1 MAKKKPTRKTIDLLE
16 GVFNEYPGTQLVE
29 YLKEG
34 ACLQATVEGECFS
47 LEKVDGY
54 LEITEGE
61 LESPDITVELNR
73 EACEYLAKSKEL
85 DDFVVRTRECVNR
98 THGECVMTYE
108 INAGVTR
115 MLFKGYLD
123 FARKMGII

>member
-1 MAKKKPTRKTIDLLE
+1 MAKKKPAKKTIDLLE
-16 GVFNEYPGTQLVE
+16 GVFNKYPGTKLAE

-34 ACLQATVEGECFS
+34 ACLQATVEGDCFS
-47 LEKVDGY
+47 LEKTDSH

-61 LESPDITVELNR
+61 LEFPDITVELNR
-73 EACEYLAKSKEL
+73 EACEYLAKSKEPA
-85 DDFVVRTRECVNR
+85 DFVIRTRECINR
-98 THGECVMTYE
+98 SHGDCVMTYE

>member
-1 MAKKKPTRKTIDLLE
+1 MTRKKHTKKTRDLLE
-16 GVFNEYPGTQLVE
+16 VVFNKYPGTLLVE

-47 LEKVDGY
+47 LEKMDGH
-54 LEITEGE
+54 LQITGGE

-85 DDFVVRTRECVNR
+85 EDFVTRTRECVNQ
-98 THGECVMTYE
+98 THGNCVMTYE

-123 FARKMGII
+123 FARKMGIV